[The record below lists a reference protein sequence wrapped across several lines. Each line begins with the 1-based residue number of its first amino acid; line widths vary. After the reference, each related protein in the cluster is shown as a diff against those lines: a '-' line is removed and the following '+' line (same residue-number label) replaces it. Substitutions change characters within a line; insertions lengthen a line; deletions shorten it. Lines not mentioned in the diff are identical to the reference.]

1 MINIPKI
8 QTGLSGLVA
17 VNQPLNPAYNVLL
30 PAQYV
35 ASSGLYLD
43 SVEHFRFEFWMD
55 AQSYA
60 GADNSELQSSWDKL
74 QKSAIANVVNTVFSR
89 SDYIDRNLIYKN
101 TFDRNQFE
109 TLTVGKFYGYEIEV
123 SSRKNLAF
131 KITRVLIEGLPEN
144 AGTNIDIHLYNSAQ
158 AEPLYSETITLAG
171 GTTQQVESLEWY
183 VDNSDNTYKGKYFVG
198 FHAPDDAFKPYKRD
212 YDNASMISH
221 ITELEIEP
229 IERTGDFSDLDNI
242 GESNVHCGMNFDI
255 TVYEDYTDLAIQ
267 NKDLF
272 AKAIQLQWA
281 MQVLLGVLSTP
292 RSNRNERISKEMM
305 AQVVLAVEGQKGFG
319 LQRFV
324 GLRENVNGELNKLS
338 AEVKNLIDGY
348 FETELTVVTKR

>member
-1 MINIPKI
+1 MINVPKI

-17 VNQPLNPAYNVLL
+17 VNQPLNPAYDVLL

-43 SVEHFRFEFWMD
+43 SVEHFRFEYWIG

-60 GADNSELQSSWDKL
+60 DADNSELQTSWDNL

-89 SDYIDRNLIYKN
+89 ADYIDRNLIYKN
-101 TFDRNQFE
+101 TFDRSQFE
-109 TLTVGKFYGYEIEV
+109 TLTIGKFYGYEIEV
-123 SSRKNLAF
+123 SDRKNLAF

-158 AEPLYSETITLAG
+158 ADPLYSKTITLAG
-171 GTTQQVESLEWY
+171 GGTQQVESLEWY
-183 VDNSDNTYKGKYFVG
+183 VDNSDNTYKGKYFIG
-198 FHAPDDAFKPYKRD
+198 FHASDDAFKPYKRD
-212 YDNASMISH
+212 YDNAKFISN

-229 IERTGDFSDLDNI
+229 VETSGDFSDLDAIDNSSI
-242 GESNVHCGMNFDI
+242 HCGLNFDI
-255 TVYEDYTDLAIQ
+255 TVYEDYTDLVIQ

-281 MQVLLGVLSTP
+281 MQVLLSVLSTP
-292 RSNRNERISKEMM
+292 RSNRDERIGKEFMGTI
-305 AQVVLAVEGQKGFG
+305 VLAIEGQKGFG
-319 LQRFV
+319 VQRFV
-324 GLRENVNGELNKLS
+324 GIRENVNGELNKLS
-338 AEVKNLIDGY
+338 QEIKNLIDGY
-348 FETELTVVTKR
+348 FETELTVSTKC